1 MQVQVI
7 AKENGSNNLI
17 KNYLH
22 KIELTDSSIV
32 LIDVKVEDIEK
43 IEYINN
49 QAVITLKN
57 GEKIIVDNFNVEESS
72 LVFRNEQSE
81 LFLFDFETVSYD
93 PLSEIELLLN
103 GSQSS
108 LIDLWP
114 WVAGAVAVGIL
125 TADSSVNSKGYRAVI
140 NENDKDNNGLSDA
153 KEAALKDLI
162 TGALDLNQADYT
174 AESWKAVQDA
184 LKEAVGTTPADQ
196 AALDKLVADLDAAI
210 KGLKEPTE
218 PVVDEN
224 DKDNNGLSDAKE
236 AELKN
241 LITDALDLDKADY
254 TAESW
259 KAVQDALKEA
269 VGTKPADQDA
279 LDKLVSEL
287 DSAIKGLEDVAEP
300 VVDENDK
307 DGNGLT
313 DEQEVALKDLITNAL
328 GKDPSA
334 YTAESWKA
342 VQDALKEA
350 VGTTPADQAALD
362 KLVADLDAAIKGL
375 EDVAEPVVDEND
387 KDGNGL
393 SDEQEAALKD
403 LITNAL
409 GKDPSAYTAE
419 SWKAVQDALKEAVG
433 TTPADQAALDKLVS
447 ELDSAIKGLE
457 TPVVPELVIS
467 KPVLKVENGILTVH
481 ADEEVTLQISVNGNQ
496 LQEGK
501 DYFVSQSGD
510 NFTVLFTP
518 SYNNGEKIEVTAV
531 YGDQSEKADAYAE
544 DTTAPELKPINLE
557 NGVLIVEGD
566 NTAELTVLVNG
577 EPLTTGVVVEKT
589 DTGFKVAIV
598 PALENGESVAVKL
611 TDAKGNSAVSETV
624 EAPNV
629 HDLNDNNVDDKL
641 DAKLAEL
648 LDKAQEE
655 IGKSDVYTDA
665 TLKALQDA
673 VADVT
678 AKEINSDADAQAQID
693 KLNNA
698 INGLKEID
706 QADKDGNGLT
716 DEQEVALKDLITG
729 ALDLNQADY
738 TAESWKAVQDALKE
752 AVGTKPADQAAL
764 DKLVSELDSAIK
776 GLETPVVPELVISE
790 PELKIENGILTVH
803 ADEEVTLQISV
814 DGKQL
819 QEGKDYFVSKSGDDF
834 TVLFTPSYNNGESIE
849 VTAVYGDQSAK
860 AEIEAEDTTAPEL
873 KGIELAEN
881 GVVKVTGDTTADLK
895 VLVNNEEYSDLDYL
909 VQYTDTGFA
918 IAFTPPLAN
927 GEKIVVVLE
936 DRNGNTSISNSVT
949 AYKANDVDGDGLLD
963 SLEAELEK
971 LIGDATNELANPDH
985 TNSSKAE
992 LESVLNEVELATPK
1006 SDAELQELIDDLQ
1019 AALNALKPIDPLDRN
1034 EDGIQDSYVTELEEL
1049 VAKAQDLLEGPFTS
1063 DSIEDLASV
1072 LQNLEQYPPQSN
1084 EDYAQTIAEL
1094 TDAIDGLEV
1103 NPPVVD
1109 VANLDNGYL
1118 IVHADEAVQL
1128 KLTANGKEL
1137 KEGEDYFVSKQGDD
1151 FKVLFTPALNSG
1163 EDIEITAVFG
1173 DKQATTHATASDTV
1187 APVIDDVI
1195 YDQASNKLVVTG
1207 EPDATLKITV
1217 NGNTLEPNTYQ
1228 VKENNGTYIVQLPL
1242 PAYNN
1247 GEKIAVQ
1254 MFDKAGN
1261 GSEIV
1266 DQYAQGG
1273 SDVPVTKFI
1282 SDDGRIVSGKVTP
1295 NAKVL
1300 VEYEGGSE
1308 IVVADAQGNF
1318 EATLATP
1325 LVDGKKVTVT
1335 EISAG
1340 QIKEVTELTYFDK
1353 AVLIDEPEIADDG
1366 KSVVVH
1372 GEPNAKVVITHEGK
1386 VIGTGEILADGTAV
1400 IDLSKTLLNGNQ
1412 ITLSYEDAKGNKA
1425 SNSATYIDALAPEL
1439 SDVVLVQKAY
1449 TFRDDINGLQKLE
1462 FSLEGVPSDAVAKSV
1477 AIGGIEAAY
1486 QPSTGTWVAYLPSS
1500 VVLAG
1505 RDGDLGNLDVV
1516 VKMTDA
1522 SGLESTKAL
1531 EFTYG
1536 MKSIYPETVFEKDI
1550 YAGLN
1555 LAVTATK
1562 IDTSDE
1568 DKFKDVGGGLA
1579 DIGAGSVLG
1588 ADIAASSASIK
1599 FTIEPNTTW
1608 DFDVKLSANGLLGGT
1623 GVKILIQEKVY
1634 QADGSYNWVDTTIA
1648 SGSVGGALFIGNS
1661 ITVPVTQLGS
1671 GEYKVTA
1678 VPTVGLAL
1686 GQFLTIQMT
1695 NAWKYDWTKG
1705 IRVDVDNPIN
1715 YTGDVFVEIADLK
1728 FGQEDLPPNLSDYQ
1742 VTKVYFNGEWT
1753 SVDSDKQLTLI
1764 KGQYG
1769 NLYISQ
1775 DGSYEY
1781 KPNTDKAENVGSIDN
1796 FTIVFNNA
1804 HSVADGDQYSEYGYE
1819 IAVQIES
1826 PQVDLNKDTIAQK
1839 QNVSEGKTIV
1849 TIDDVNVA
1857 KIASKNKEVRDE
1869 TVTFVK
1875 EQQSLVLNDGSSFAG
1890 ATKGDEYFVKF
1901 TVNNLPK
1908 QTLPDN
1914 TVEPSQ
1920 NFISLMNKT
1929 TAIDREF
1936 TVVVARTYMKDGVE
1950 KTEYLNLTLDSKN
1963 NVINSGVQN
1972 ATSKDL
1978 ASSITLSADKLLAL
1992 TDLLD
1997 GNYTVYFVRGSG
2009 TATTA
2014 TIEMT
2019 AKGTDVINPIVGKGA
2034 PVENTGSKIE
2044 TTNSSLFDFEI
2055 VGTGVQGVFQAA
2067 KVSNGALKTDWELLK
2082 FNPETNKYDVI
2093 QSGSVSSG
2101 DPLFITGLDQGKYQ
2115 VKFKNS
2121 ATLTDVSVIT
2131 IHEHEYM
2138 VDESVELAVSKGY
2151 LLANDKYDSNT
2162 NKLTMVNQDGSLTEI
2177 QGGLT
2182 AGTYSGKVTV
2192 VETVIENNV
2201 ATDVTKVKDV
2211 TATKIE
2217 GKYGDLYVWSNGYYE
2232 YLPSKVTDLTAIGKE
2247 DVFTYRLTALNG
2259 DYVDTTLT
2267 ITIGSDSIEQLPEN
2281 GTDSQLIGRTNYD
2294 DVLIGNELNNL
2305 IKGMGG
2311 NDTLIY
2317 KVLADNHTGGN
2328 GQDIWTDFAL
2338 GNSANDEADG
2348 IDLSELLVEFDST
2361 KVDQFVNLDFLGGE
2375 KNTAVLSVDRDGEGD
2390 KYQMTELL
2398 TLHIQDS
2405 ATAKYL
2411 ENADAS
2417 NFDLLKILMEN
2428 NQIIF

>member
-1 MQVQVI
+1 M
-7 AKENGSNNLI
+7 
-17 KNYLH
+17 
-22 KIELTDSSIV
+22 
-32 LIDVKVEDIEK
+32 
-43 IEYINN
+43 
-49 QAVITLKN
+49 
-57 GEKIIVDNFNVEESS
+57 
-72 LVFRNEQSE
+72 
-81 LFLFDFETVSYD
+81 
-93 PLSEIELLLN
+93 
-103 GSQSS
+103 
-108 LIDLWP
+108 
-114 WVAGAVAVGIL
+114 
-125 TADSSVNSKGYRAVI
+125 
-140 NENDKDNNGLSDA
+140 
-153 KEAALKDLI
+153 
-162 TGALDLNQADYT
+162 
-174 AESWKAVQDA
+174 
-184 LKEAVGTTPADQ
+184 
-196 AALDKLVADLDAAI
+196 
-210 KGLKEPTE
+210 
-218 PVVDEN
+218 
-224 DKDNNGLSDAKE
+224 
-236 AELKN
+236 
-241 LITDALDLDKADY
+241 
-254 TAESW
+254 
-259 KAVQDALKEA
+259 
-269 VGTKPADQDA
+269 
-279 LDKLVSEL
+279 
-287 DSAIKGLEDVAEP
+287 
-300 VVDENDK
+300 
-307 DGNGLT
+307 
-313 DEQEVALKDLITNAL
+313 
-328 GKDPSA
+328 
-334 YTAESWKA
+334 
-342 VQDALKEA
+342 
-350 VGTTPADQAALD
+350 
-362 KLVADLDAAIKGL
+362 ADLDAAIKGL

>member
-1 MQVQVI
+1 M
-7 AKENGSNNLI
+7 
-17 KNYLH
+17 
-22 KIELTDSSIV
+22 
-32 LIDVKVEDIEK
+32 
-43 IEYINN
+43 
-49 QAVITLKN
+49 
-57 GEKIIVDNFNVEESS
+57 
-72 LVFRNEQSE
+72 
-81 LFLFDFETVSYD
+81 FLFNFDSVSYN
-93 PLSEIELLLN
+93 PLNELESLLYKGSENFFLDLL
-103 GSQSS
+103 
-108 LIDLWP
+108 P
-114 WVAGAVAVGIL
+114 WGAGAVAVGIL

-162 TGALDLNQADYT
+162 TGALDLNQADYTAESWKAVQDALKEAVGTKPADQDALDKLVSELDSAIKGLEDVAEPVVDENDKDGNGLTDEQEVALKDLITNALGKDPSAYT

-307 DGNGLT
+307 DGNGLS
-313 DEQEVALKDLITNAL
+313 DAKEAELKDLITGAL
-328 GKDPSA
+328 DLNQA
-334 YTAESWKA
+334 DYTAESWKA

-350 VGTTPADQAALD
+350 VGT
-362 KLVADLDAAIKGL
+362 K
-375 EDVAEPVVDEND
+375 
-387 KDGNGL
+387 
-393 SDEQEAALKD
+393 
-403 LITNAL
+403 
-409 GKDPSAYTAE
+409 
-419 SWKAVQDALKEAVG
+419 
-433 TTPADQAALDKLVS
+433 PADQAALDKLVS

-648 LDKAQEE
+648 LNQAQAEAN
-655 IGKSDVYTDA
+655 KSDVYTDA

-716 DEQEVALKDLITG
+716 DEQEAALKGLITG

-992 LESVLNEVELATPK
+992 LEFVLNEVELATPK

-1019 AALNALKPIDPLDRN
+1019 AALNTLKPIDPLDRN

-1849 TIDDVNVA
+1849 TTDDVNVA

>member
-162 TGALDLNQADYT
+162 TGALDLNQAD
-174 AESWKAVQDA
+174 
-184 LKEAVGTTPADQ
+184 
-196 AALDKLVADLDAAI
+196 
-210 KGLKEPTE
+210 
-218 PVVDEN
+218 
-224 DKDNNGLSDAKE
+224 
-236 AELKN
+236 
-241 LITDALDLDKADY
+241 
-254 TAESW
+254 
-259 KAVQDALKEA
+259 
-269 VGTKPADQDA
+269 
-279 LDKLVSEL
+279 
-287 DSAIKGLEDVAEP
+287 
-300 VVDENDK
+300 
-307 DGNGLT
+307 
-313 DEQEVALKDLITNAL
+313 
-328 GKDPSA
+328 